1 LLTKSGHMRIRL
13 HEIEMGAAEP
23 GQTTDFFSSVLG
35 LEVKLQENALTV
47 FDSGIAGFDFNVS
60 DHLLAGA
67 VRISFLTDDLQRCIQ
82 VLEQKQLRFEGPYE
96 SHLGMLAVRFMA
108 PNGIE
113 VVVNTTTDSSPAW
126 LKL

>member
-1 LLTKSGHMRIRL
+1 MRIRL
-13 HEIEMGAAEP
+13 HEIETGATDP
-23 GQTTDFFSSVLG
+23 GQTSDFFSSVLG
-35 LEVKLQENALTV
+35 LPVKLQENNLTV
-47 FDSGIAGFDFNVS
+47 FDSGIAGLDFNIS

-67 VRISFLTDDLQRCIQ
+67 VRISFLTDDLQHCIQ
-82 VLEQKQLRFEGPYE
+82 ALEKQQLRLEGPYE

-113 VVVNTTTDSSPAW
+113 VVINTATDSSPDW

>member
-1 LLTKSGHMRIRL
+1 MRIRL
-13 HEIEMGAAEP
+13 HEIEMGTTEP
-23 GQTTDFFSSVLG
+23 NQTAGFFSSVLG
-35 LEVKLQENALTV
+35 LPVKLQENKLTV
-47 FDSGIAGFDFNVS
+47 FDSGTAGLDFNVS

-67 VRISFLTDDLQRCIQ
+67 VRISFLTDDLQHFIQ
-82 VLEQKQLRFEGPYE
+82 ALEKQRLKFEGPYE
-96 SHLGMLAVRFMA
+96 SHLGMLAIRFMA